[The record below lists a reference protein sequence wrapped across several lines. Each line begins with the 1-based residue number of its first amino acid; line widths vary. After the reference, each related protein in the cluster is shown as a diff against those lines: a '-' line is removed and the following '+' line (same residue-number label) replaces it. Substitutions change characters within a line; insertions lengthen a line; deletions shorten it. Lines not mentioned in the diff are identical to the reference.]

1 MYCIGLFYIS
11 YIITGLIVL
20 TGGPEALVYSSVSV
34 VEGSVI
40 QIYYTVED
48 NTTFTLI
55 HMDSQWKLSIERS
68 TSHSYIRED
77 NLPELL
83 GIIAHDD
90 STSCSLWTTS
100 EILMMESISALL
112 LVELLLAMERLS
124 HYTYS
129 KYVNKC
135 VQTKVMYE

>member
-1 MYCIGLFYIS
+1 MINVLYCKSISFIGLFYTS

-55 HMDSQWKLSIERS
+55 HMDSQWKLSIE
-68 TSHSYIRED
+68 
-77 NLPELL
+77 
-83 GIIAHDD
+83 
-90 STSCSLWTTS
+90 
-100 EILMMESISALL
+100 
-112 LVELLLAMERLS
+112 
-124 HYTYS
+124 
-129 KYVNKC
+129 
-135 VQTKVMYE
+135 